1 MKKAIAAFSENAFV
15 GACRHELS
23 LIITNN
29 EDGTTAP
36 LGDIRRFAVES
47 RGQGVDIALRAGIQI
62 TNLEY

>member
-1 MKKAIAAFSENAFV
+1 MKKAIASYTENAFI

-23 LIITNN
+23 LTITNN
-29 EDGTTAP
+29 ADGSTAP

-62 TNLEY
+62 TNWEY